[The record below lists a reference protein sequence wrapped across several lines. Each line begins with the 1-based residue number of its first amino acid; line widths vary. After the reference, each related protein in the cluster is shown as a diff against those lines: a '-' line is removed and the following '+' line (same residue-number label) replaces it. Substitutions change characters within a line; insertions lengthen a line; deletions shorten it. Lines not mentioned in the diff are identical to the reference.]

1 MAALTGERLATTS
14 DVDLRAVARH
24 FPRGVTIVSAV
35 DHGVVRAM
43 TADSFTTVSLD
54 PLLVLVVVN
63 RGGQMHDVLTAADGF
78 GLSILGAHQEQL
90 AGLFAD
96 SGRSSGWAQFATV
109 PWWPAP
115 TSGAPLLHESP
126 GWLDCRIYD
135 VLPGGD
141 HALVL
146 GEVMHA
152 FLGMHRAPL
161 VRYDGAYRRIH
172 DAHAAQIQSATKGG
186 DKP

>member
-1 MAALTGERLATTS
+1 M
-14 DVDLRAVARH
+14 
-24 FPRGVTIVSAV
+24 
-35 DHGVVRAM
+35 VRAM

-54 PLLVLVVVN
+54 PLLVLVAVH

-78 GLSILGAHQEQL
+78 GLSILGAHQERV
-90 AGLFAD
+90 AGHFAD
-96 SGRSSGWAQFATV
+96 SGRSSGWAQFANV

-115 TSGAPLLHESP
+115 TSRAPLLHESL

-141 HALVL
+141 HVLVL

-152 FLGMHRAPL
+152 CLGARHAPL
-161 VRYDGAYRRIH
+161 VRCDGAYRHIQE
-172 DAHAAQIQSATKGG
+172 APAAPNRSATKGG
-186 DKP
+186 DKS